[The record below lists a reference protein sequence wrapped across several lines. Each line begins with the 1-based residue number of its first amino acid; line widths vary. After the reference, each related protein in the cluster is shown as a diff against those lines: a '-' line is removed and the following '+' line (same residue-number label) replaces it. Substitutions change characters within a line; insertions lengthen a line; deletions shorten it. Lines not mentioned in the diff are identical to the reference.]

1 MMTTTAVERN
11 DEGRRWTYS
20 DLCVG
25 DALIG
30 HDLSVSHLRRVHAW
44 LILGRTEPDHP
55 EMIGFNVLYIWVDE
69 RSELITSLRVF
80 MNSDEPIPGHPVR
93 ENSNPRVFVLS

>member
-44 LILGRTEPDHP
+44 LILGRTEA
-55 EMIGFNVLYIWVDE
+55 
-69 RSELITSLRVF
+69 RSDRTRSSRDDRVQR
-80 MNSDEPIPGHPVR
+80 SIHLGR
-93 ENSNPRVFVLS
+93 